1 MILIAGMWSPFWRS
15 ISISLLFAVFS
26 FLFFFWRCWWNISSY
41 LVLHY
46 VTTWFKIFMRRESHK
61 LFFVLCYVTKDYS
74 IGFIWPSQNY
84 VSLYRG
90 FSKLK
95 SFMHIL
101 VRRGLS
107 VLSISYILSSGN
119 FEIIKTSSI
128 FVSYLMIDTFF

>member
-15 ISISLLFAVFS
+15 ISVSLLFAVFS

-46 VTTWFKIFMRRESHK
+46 VTTWFEIFMRRESHK
-61 LFFVLCYVTKDYS
+61 LFFVLCYVTIEYS
-74 IGFIWPSQNY
+74 IGFIWPLHNY
-84 VSLYRG
+84 VSLCRG

-101 VRRGLS
+101 VGRGL
-107 VLSISYILSSGN
+107 LALAISYILSSGN